1 VFTYYSHIGYLCETG
16 GRARATNGNNSY
28 GTYGSVAEG
37 VDPDETAVTAVVDN
51 ISQYNATIGNVF
63 TNTDELQ
70 RMEFDHAGNDYTE
83 AVFDIFG
90 AGDDDADGWRLWLR
104 WGSDPSFAPCA
115 DSASNLLC
123 SSCVSFES
131 TCAWRH
137 LCYSCCDS
145 CGSLRMCVPI
155 CLCLRACTR
164 KISHAKHRD
173 IHSDKPAR
181 LHACIRAR
189 PHLDQKERVHT

>member
-1 VFTYYSHIGYLCETG
+1 MRFTCSMDRSESTG
-16 GRARATNGNNSY
+16 QRGEAPCPSDLRLHCLALGSSQLRFGFKSRA
-28 GTYGSVAEG
+28 
-37 VDPDETAVTAVVDN
+37 
-51 ISQYNATIGNVF
+51 
-63 TNTDELQ
+63 
-70 RMEFDHAGNDYTE
+70 
-83 AVFDIFG
+83 DIG
-90 AGDDDADGWRLWLR
+90 AGGAPLPTALGECIGLGSIDDDADGWRLWLR

-145 CGSLRMCVPI
+145 CGLLRMCVPI
-155 CLCLRACTR
+155 RPCLRACTS

-173 IHSDKPAR
+173 IHSNKPAR
-181 LHACIRAR
+181 LHACIRAC